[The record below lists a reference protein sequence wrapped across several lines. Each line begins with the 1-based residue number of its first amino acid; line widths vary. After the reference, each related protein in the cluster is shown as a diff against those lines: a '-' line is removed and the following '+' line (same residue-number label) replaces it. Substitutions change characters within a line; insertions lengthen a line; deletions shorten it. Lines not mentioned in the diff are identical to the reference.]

1 MTGVNELEL
10 HSIGDVARRT
20 GLSVSAIRF
29 YADEGLV
36 APTGLTEGGFR
47 RYDVHAIARLEL
59 VRTLR
64 DLGSRPG
71 RHPPGAG
78 KETNLHDLAV
88 THLRLVEDQLRQFR
102 ARRAVLRTITR
113 QHTTAEQVSL
123 MHKLASMSDDDRD
136 QLVDRFWDF
145 VTDGLDVRPGY
156 VERLHSL
163 RPQLPEEPSTEQLEA
178 WIALAE
184 IVRDEEFRTALRDFF
199 HRTFGTA
206 QGKLMTSP
214 EMTARVERH
223 RELLLAAQAAQ
234 QAGVPADAPQ
244 ARDLAEQVAASSA
257 ALVAA
262 MTGEHDVDRARRTLV
277 EFDRNGKDVWRPAK
291 APGLKLL
298 AKYHSLVATINGTPG
313 PDPDPDRA
321 ATVREWMADGLRGSS
336 TRST

>member
-1 MTGVNELEL
+1 PVTQARAEL
-10 HSIGDVARRT
+10 
-20 GLSVSAIRF
+20 
-29 YADEGLV
+29 ADLINRVVYGAERV
-36 APTGLTEGGFR
+36 VVT
-47 RYDVHAIARLEL
+47 
-59 VRTLR
+59 
-64 DLGSRPG
+64 
-71 RHPPGAG
+71 RHG
-78 KETNLHDLAV
+78 KP
-88 THLRLVEDQLRQFR
+88 QLRQFR

-123 MHKLASMSDDDRD
+123 MHKLASMSDDNRD

-163 RPQLPEEPSTEQLEA
+163 RPRLPEEPSTEQLEA
-178 WIALAE
+178 WIELAE
-184 IVRDEEFRTALRDFF
+184 TVRDEEFRTALRDFF

-214 EMTARVERH
+214 EMSALVERH
-223 RELLLAAQAAQ
+223 RKLLLAAQAAQ
-234 QAGVPADAPQ
+234 QAGVPADVPE

-257 ALVAA
+257 ELVAA
-262 MTGEHDVDRARRTLV
+262 MTGEHDVDRARRALV
-277 EFDRNGKDVWRPAK
+277 EFDRNGKEAWRPAE

-298 AKYHSLVATINGTPG
+298 TKYHSLVATINGTPG

-321 ATVREWMADGLRGSS
+321 AAVREWMADGLRGSS